1 MIFPPRHE
9 DVWGAGVWF
18 LLEGLL
24 FYVSGFNHVKSE
36 KKKTLLVFDNI

>member
-9 DVWGAGVWF
+9 DVCGAGVWF

-24 FYVSGFNHVKSE
+24 FNVSGFNHVKSE
-36 KKKTLLVFDNI
+36 KKTLLVFDIK